1 MYSGLYTGVQ
11 LILSYNHKKHDKASR
26 IWLSLTQ
33 QSLSQKA
40 PEEKFG
46 NTQPLSVKIQTQS
59 KIYNSHIPVLK
70 NRHLLGSLWMTSLQ
84 SGEKSS
90 CRLTCLCSVLRR
102 HLFTHF
108 CSLVRSCCAVLSEL
122 VMQNFL
128 VSFSAVLQNFQVTK
142 CDVTRPAGRQDCGR
156 RADAG
161 EARRGRVGV

>member
-33 QSLSQKA
+33 HSLSQKA

-70 NRHLLGSLWMTSLQ
+70 NRHLLGGLWTTWLQ
-84 SGEKSS
+84 SDENSS
-90 CRLTCLCSVLRR
+90 CLQSDVPVLGCRVSTYS
-102 HLFTHF
+102 HTFAHW
-108 CSLVRSCCAVLSEL
+108 CVRAVLSDRSCKTPWS
-122 VMQNFL
+122 
-128 VSFSAVLQNFQVTK
+128 VSNFQVTK
-142 CDVTRPAGRQDCGR
+142 SDAAGS
-156 RADAG
+156 
-161 EARRGRVGV
+161 